1 MFLVFFELKVFSY
14 KTLFICIYQACKFR
28 HEKHELASQG
38 NETVLQ
44 NSS

>member
-1 MFLVFFELKVFSY
+1 MFLAFFELKVFSY
-14 KTLFICIYQACKFR
+14 KTLFICIYQACKFQN
-28 HEKHELASQG
+28 EKHELASQG